1 MVINSYLHLLRFLLI
16 VKIRKNN
23 VRYNNYTTE
32 RTLGNIFRKI
42 KIQSPSIVNRSV
54 IKHHVSS
61 HQIRNHQITFRIHTS
76 SELTRAQGSFDSVK
90 VRIGN

>member
-61 HQIRNHQITFRIHTS
+61 HQITFRIHTS
-76 SELTRAQGSFDSVK
+76 SELTRAQGSFESVK